1 MTDNDKS
8 TDIPSEGDELKE
20 ALVEGEAEEE
30 AKLSKGSDETPQE
43 RGEQVGETLEAA
55 RAEEAA
61 NSATPAGQASDRKT
75 HLRVIIAVVAFAVLL
90 VGAGIAYSALAPQAE
105 PGIEVTGTNA
115 AQSTEVETPSDT
127 TEEGSEG
134 DGANATTPAPDFS
147 MTDAEGNTLKLSD
160 FRGKPVL
167 LNFWASWCGPCAS
180 EMPDIQASWEVNRE
194 DVEFVIVD
202 MVGMSGETEET
213 AKAFLSENGYT
224 FPAYFDKSSSAASAF
239 GVSSIPQTYLI
250 DAEGNILGGY
260 MGAMSASVLSEGISM
275 LTAQK

>member
-1 MTDNDKS
+1 MTENDKS
-8 TDIPSEGDELKE
+8 TDNSSEVDELKE
-20 ALVEGEAEEE
+20 AVLEGEAEEE
-30 AKLSKGSDETPQE
+30 AKLDDRAGETPEE
-43 RGEQVGETLEAA
+43 RGEQLGETLEAA
-55 RAEEAA
+55 RTAEASSEAA
-61 NSATPAGQASDRKT
+61 PAGQTSDRKT
-75 HLRVIIAVVAFAVLL
+75 HLRVIIAIVAFAVLL
-90 VGAGIAYSALAPQAE
+90 IGAGVAYSALAPQAE
-105 PGIEVTGTNA
+105 PGVEVTGSGT
-115 AQSTEVETPSDT
+115 AQSTEVETANDT
-127 TEEGSEG
+127 TDEGSEG
-134 DGANATTPAPDFS
+134 EGANATTPAPDFS

-194 DVEFVIVD
+194 DVEFVIVN
-202 MVGMSGETEET
+202 MTGMSGETEET

-224 FPAYFDKSSSAASAF
+224 FPAYFDKGNSAASAF

>member
-8 TDIPSEGDELKE
+8 TGAPSEGDELKE
-20 ALVEGEAEEE
+20 ALAEGEAEEE
-30 AKLSKGSDETPQE
+30 AKLSEGSDKTPQE
-43 RGEQVGETLEAA
+43 RGEQVGEALEAA

-61 NSATPAGQASDRKT
+61 NDATPAGQTSDRKT

-105 PGIEVTGTNA
+105 PGVEVTGTNA
-115 AQSTEVETPSDT
+115 AQSTEVEATNDSTDA
-127 TEEGSEG
+127 GSEG
-134 DGANATTPAPDFS
+134 EGANATTPAPDFS
-147 MTDAEGNTLKLSD
+147 MTDAEGHTLKLSD

-180 EMPDIQASWEVNRE
+180 EMPDLQASWEVNRE
-194 DVEFVIVD
+194 DVQFVIVD

-224 FPAYFDKSSSAASAF
+224 FPVYFDKNSSAAAAF
-239 GVSSIPQTYLI
+239 GVSGVPQTYLI

-260 MGAMSASVLSEGISM
+260 MGAMSPSVLSEGISM
-275 LTAQK
+275 LTAQN

>member
-20 ALVEGEAEEE
+20 ALAEGEAEEE
-30 AKLSKGSDETPQE
+30 AELSEGSDETPQE
-43 RGEQVGETLEAA
+43 RGEQVGESLEAA

-105 PGIEVTGTNA
+105 PGVEVTGTNA
-115 AQSTEVETPSDT
+115 AQSTEVETPNDT
-127 TEEGSEG
+127 TDEGSEG

-194 DVEFVIVD
+194 DVEFVIVN

-224 FPAYFDKSSSAASAF
+224 FPAYFDKNSSAAAAF

-275 LTAQK
+275 LTAQN